1 MAYCV
6 HCGTALKSAQAN
18 CPNCAPSS
26 SRKQSAAAEPKEVLF
41 SDYKQSAKAKQRE
54 IDRKAAEKE
63 KKKKQAERIAR
74 KIQNKKDAEEFFS
87 RNKILIRS
95 LGAVV
100 SLFIVYSG
108 AQATINAQNG
118 PEEILAEYV
127 SAIQEGNWAAI
138 QDERL
143 FPNSTGQVPDYIK
156 DAYNKNAVNEASFGL
171 VKTEGNSATARV
183 FLNDLQEVAF
193 DISLESTPTRFF
205 IFDIPDWKVASK
217 GPQAKIQINDEV
229 DDSQQVSFGSAEP
242 LDVALLRGSS
252 GPNGSEYSTVLPGV
266 YNIEL
271 GEFGFYPANDTNNV
285 VWAVGSKDVFAI
297 SPPAEQ
303 KLDSRFVQA
312 ALERANSLAENC
324 AVNVCSQ
331 LPSYNE
337 YDFDLWSQYT
347 ESEYSYSSFSIYD
360 VYSNGCLLD
369 DTVIYS
375 YNSAGLS
382 FRCNMDVYA
391 HLYVQYVYYYGWYSD
406 YYYYWDFYD
415 DTKTTVYPYVEL
427 FIDDSG
433 EIYFSS
439 GF

>member
-1 MAYCV
+1 LAYCV

-118 PEEILAEYV
+118 PEEILSEYV

-171 VKTEGNSATARV
+171 VKT
-183 FLNDLQEVAF
+183 
-193 DISLESTPTRFF
+193 
-205 IFDIPDWKVASK
+205 
-217 GPQAKIQINDEV
+217 
-229 DDSQQVSFGSAEP
+229 
-242 LDVALLRGSS
+242 
-252 GPNGSEYSTVLPGV
+252 
-266 YNIEL
+266 
-271 GEFGFYPANDTNNV
+271 
-285 VWAVGSKDVFAI
+285 
-297 SPPAEQ
+297 
-303 KLDSRFVQA
+303 
-312 ALERANSLAENC
+312 
-324 AVNVCSQ
+324 
-331 LPSYNE
+331 
-337 YDFDLWSQYT
+337 
-347 ESEYSYSSFSIYD
+347 
-360 VYSNGCLLD
+360 
-369 DTVIYS
+369 
-375 YNSAGLS
+375 
-382 FRCNMDVYA
+382 
-391 HLYVQYVYYYGWYSD
+391 
-406 YYYYWDFYD
+406 
-415 DTKTTVYPYVEL
+415 
-427 FIDDSG
+427 
-433 EIYFSS
+433 
-439 GF
+439 